1 MELFQIGTVCTSS
14 EFVLKSQL
22 LGEHYQVE
30 FIWKQSKWF
39 CLRAWFYDTF
49 LNMSSGI
56 FAYEITIFKVITKR

>member
-39 CLRAWFYDTF
+39 CLRA
-49 LNMSSGI
+49 
-56 FAYEITIFKVITKR
+56 